1 MFSLFVVF
9 FFTEFMGGGRSL
21 GLNERRK
28 VRKKQIFNMKKTSQ
42 VEPNEKR
49 KQILVH
55 LVN

>member
-1 MFSLFVVF
+1 
-9 FFTEFMGGGRSL
+9 MGGGRSL

-28 VRKKQIFNMKKTSQ
+28 VRKKQMFNMKKTSQ